1 MTRTVSPHVL
11 TGDDRFAE
19 VQRHPDGKPDERL
32 VEVVSMKAAVKVSE
46 AISRLRRQID
56 TTEFEEAVDDFLAA
70 YGELRSQYY
79 YEDSEAKANAKT
91 ASTLLE
97 AVDRGLIELPQT
109 DDGIVIVPDMKLRL
123 PDGAKLYV
131 NSIEIES
138 TATGRAPIV
147 RFEDGSSIR
156 CRRGSGVQIVRMPLE
171 EEQNAD

>member
-1 MTRTVSPHVL
+1 
-11 TGDDRFAE
+11 
-19 VQRHPDGKPDERL
+19 
-32 VEVVSMKAAVKVSE
+32 MKAAVKVSE

-56 TTEFEEAVDDFLAA
+56 TTELEEAVDDFLAA

-123 PDGAKLYV
+123 PRWGEALRQLNRNRIDRDRPRPDSPLRGWLVYPL
-131 NSIEIES
+131 SS
-138 TATGRAPIV
+138 RLGRADCPNA
-147 RFEDGSSIR
+147 
-156 CRRGSGVQIVRMPLE
+156 LE
-171 EEQNAD
+171 EEQNDN

>member
-1 MTRTVSPHVL
+1 MVPMR
-11 TGDDRFAE
+11 
-19 VQRHPDGKPDERL
+19 
-32 VEVVSMKAAVKVSE
+32 AAVKVSE
-46 AISRLRRQID
+46 ALSRLRRQVD
-56 TTEFEEAVDDFLAA
+56 TAELEEAVNDFLAA
-70 YGELRSQYY
+70 YGELRSQFY
-79 YEDSEAKANAKT
+79 YEDAEARANAKT

-97 AVDRGLIELPQT
+97 AIDRGLIELPQT
-109 DDGIVIVPDMKLRL
+109 DDGIVIIPDMKLRL
-123 PDGAKLYV
+123 PDGARLFV